1 MTRRRIQFNTRRFVP
16 LLLLFLGWVID
27 DTASLAGTALR
38 AYNAVSKE
46 SISAYGRDGVSV
58 VRNVL
63 CAEDVELLRNECD
76 LAVFEPSPF
85 AEDIS
90 EPLPE
95 SGWPTY
101 FTDSMRTDFRSRLR
115 EWVEEGAVA
124 AVAGRLSGSST
135 ERFLQDQFFV
145 KPLGSGGGDTHWH
158 QDASYC
164 AVKGEN
170 VISVFVALDD
180 IEDPAECLRFVPRSH
195 AFLGDDPTRPVPLPR
210 SVVDAAMRNGRGG
223 AKSIGSSRSSNSD
236 RERGEE
242 DEEDDLS
249 GSLGWSL
256 KAGDCVAFAGAT
268 VHGGPGSWGRALTLR
283 YIGDGV
289 AW

>member
-1 MTRRRIQFNTRRFVP
+1 MTRRRIRFNTCRFVP

-27 DTASLAGTALR
+27 DTASLAGAALR

-124 AVAGRLSGSST
+124 AAEGAVAVAVMAEAIVEEPNGDPHGDSNG
-135 ERFLQDQFFV
+135 E
-145 KPLGSGGGDTHWH
+145 LGEAPH
-158 QDASYC
+158 
-164 AVKGEN
+164 KKRRIEGE
-170 VISVFVALDD
+170 
-180 IEDPAECLRFVPRSH
+180 
-195 AFLGDDPTRPVPLPR
+195 
-210 SVVDAAMRNGRGG
+210 
-223 AKSIGSSRSSNSD
+223 
-236 RERGEE
+236 
-242 DEEDDLS
+242 
-249 GSLGWSL
+249 
-256 KAGDCVAFAGAT
+256 
-268 VHGGPGSWGRALTLR
+268 
-283 YIGDGV
+283 
-289 AW
+289 